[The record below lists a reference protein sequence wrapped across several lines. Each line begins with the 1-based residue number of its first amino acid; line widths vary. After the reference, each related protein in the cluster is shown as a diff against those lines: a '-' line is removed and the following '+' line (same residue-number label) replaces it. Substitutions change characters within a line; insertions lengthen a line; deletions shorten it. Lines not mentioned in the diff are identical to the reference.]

1 MKTYRITCEHDPT
14 YIGLILGPLWGPF
27 WGQNWHQNGTKN
39 GTTFGTLFP
48 RLSPLR
54 GPNDAILQI
63 KMECC
68 KSYCDWNYIRQKKG
82 RDKRILSCKRQSA
95 SQASAV
101 DSSESSGKSQK
112 EGKGNHG
119 WIKEPGG
126 LPLNCLKV
134 HGPPGLPS
142 SSSGLPDNLP
152 HWLALHFASTTLCKL
167 AIAGHMA
174 STS

>member
-1 MKTYRITCEHDPT
+1 
-14 YIGLILGPLWGPF
+14 LGPELAPKRDQKWDHF
-27 WGQNWHQNGTKN
+27 WNP
-39 GTTFGTLFP
+39 LP
-48 RLSPLR
+48 PPLR
-54 GPNDAILQI
+54 GPNDAILRI
-63 KMECC
+63 KRECC

-95 SQASAV
+95 SQASVV

-152 HWLALHFASTTLCKL
+152 HWLALHFAKGYIIYHTVQAGHSWPYGQYFIGAITLDFKL
-167 AIAGHMA
+167 AIRSLKAGQ
-174 STS
+174 SS